1 MTASWPAWQAL
12 ITEYDMKS
20 LLLTS
25 AAFAFVSAVTSAV
38 AAPVDDP
45 LNATIFNNIVY
56 DQTSNAAPT
65 TPADGFFAIG
75 GSFNTAGS
83 YTSATATYPG
93 PSSPPVPLPLVS
105 PANTSFNYSPPGE
118 SLSQIATDFPTG
130 TYTISASGNQSA
142 TATINY
148 TGNFFTSS
156 IPYLTNLNSTPGNP
170 GLNGLDPSKSI
181 TATFNPFTVAPGTT
195 QGFTFLTIFNET
207 TDAVVVSDAFAD
219 PSSTGA
225 FIAANALAANTE
237 YGFEL
242 DYSDRLF
249 DGVLNTTDN
258 SYTQQGFDVRTDGTF
273 TTGAIGAV
281 PEPSTWAMMILG
293 FCGLGF
299 MAYRREQNG
308 PALRLA

>member
-1 MTASWPAWQAL
+1 MKNAPL
-12 ITEYDMKS
+12 IAGILMAT
-20 LLLTS
+20 
-25 AAFAFVSAVTSAV
+25 AAFAVVSAVTPAV
-38 AAPVDDP
+38 AAPVPGDDP

-65 TPADGFFAIG
+65 TPTEGFFAIG

-93 PSSPPVPLPLVS
+93 PSLPVSLPLVS

-170 GLNGLDPSKSI
+170 GLNGLDPSQSI

-195 QGFTFLTIFNET
+195 QGFTFLTIFNES
-207 TDAVVVSDAFAD
+207 TDAVLVSDAFAA

-225 FIAANALAANTE
+225 FIAANTLTANTV

-249 DGVLNTTDN
+249 DGILNTTDN
-258 SYTQQGFDVRTDGTF
+258 SFTQQGFDVRTDGTF

-293 FCGLGF
+293 FCGVGF
-299 MAYRREQNG
+299 MAYRRKNG
-308 PALRLA
+308 AFRLA

>member
-1 MTASWPAWQAL
+1 MAT
-12 ITEYDMKS
+12 
-20 LLLTS
+20 
-25 AAFAFVSAVTSAV
+25 AAFAFVSAVTPAV

-65 TPADGFFAIG
+65 TPTEGFFAIG

-83 YTSATATYPG
+83 YTSATATFPG
-93 PSSPPVPLPLVS
+93 QSSPVSLPLVS

-170 GLNGLDPSKSI
+170 GLNGLNPSQSI
-181 TATFNPFTVAPGTT
+181 SATFNPFTVAPGTT
-195 QGFTFLTIFNET
+195 QGFTFLTIFNEST
-207 TDAVVVSDAFAD
+207 GAVLVSDAFAD
-219 PSSTGA
+219 PSSTAA
-225 FIAANALAANTE
+225 FIAANTLAANTV

-249 DGVLNTTDN
+249 DGILNTTDN
-258 SYTQQGFDVRTDGTF
+258 SFTQQGFDVRTDGTF

-281 PEPSTWAMMILG
+281 PESSTWAMMILG
-293 FCGLGF
+293 FCGVGF
-299 MAYRREQNG
+299 MACRRKSNG
-308 PALRLA
+308 LAFRLA